1 MYSLYT
7 CALHTTHVHV
17 YPYSLYTCLSHITHV
32 HVQVRLW
39 LCGHIS
45 YTCVCVCVC
54 VYVYVCTSVCA
65 SVYLSVFY
73 ICPYLSVFVWD
84 HFFEVFGRKVRV
96 WRLLLQKRRAYGENA
111 TLFCGKVRVI
121 CGNVECICR
130 NVKRT
135 RLAARLVGNRH
146 CTTAFSTSASRCV
159 GCCVCWSVLQCVTVC
174 CRALLC
180 AQRHSLCKCRESVF
194 TGTYKEN
201 AVAHTAT
208 HCNTLEHTATH
219 CNTHSNQ
226 YYETL
231 IQVCESV
238 VIKHIHVPSVTV
250 MQLAYKYL

>member
-146 CTTAFSTSASRCV
+146 CTTEFSVSVPVRRGAWVAVCV
-159 GCCVCWSVLQCVTVC
+159 AVCCSVLKCVAERCCVRNGILFVSAGKAYLPVLTKKMPLRTPQRTVTHWNT
-174 CRALLC
+174 L
-180 AQRHSLCKCRESVF
+180 Q
-194 TGTYKEN
+194 
-201 AVAHTAT
+201 HTAT
-208 HCNTLEHTATH
+208 QTATSITRLSFK
-219 CNTHSNQ
+219 CVS
-226 YYETL
+226 L
-231 IQVCESV
+231 
-238 VIKHIHVPSVTV
+238 
-250 MQLAYKYL
+250 